1 MVRDEGF
8 GIKLDRDQ
16 TRPIGDQGVAALA
29 VPLRKLPAL
38 RHLGVSGCRIG
49 DEGVASLLDNLNKD
63 DFKTLTNIDL
73 EYNEL
78 TDVGCASIAA
88 ALRVG
93 ALPAI
98 ESVFDADETDVLA
111 ESASEEACTA
121 VDDALE
127 VRIRDRLAKSF
138 RFAVGSRVECY
149 MSRGIWTRGT
159 IVKVL
164 YSQSSF
170 PEGTGLTLPRGGVVV
185 PYQVKLDKA
194 GQRPRLIYAP
204 VDTCVCIRAAPLP
217 PKVG

>member
-1 MVRDEGF
+1 
-8 GIKLDRDQ
+8 
-16 TRPIGDQGVAALA
+16 
-29 VPLRKLPAL
+29 
-38 RHLGVSGCRIG
+38 
-49 DEGVASLLDNLNKD
+49 
-63 DFKTLTNIDL
+63 
-73 EYNEL
+73 
-78 TDVGCASIAA
+78 
-88 ALRVG
+88 
-93 ALPAI
+93 
-98 ESVFDADETDVLA
+98 
-111 ESASEEACTA
+111 

-127 VRIRDRLAKSF
+127 ARIRERLAKSF